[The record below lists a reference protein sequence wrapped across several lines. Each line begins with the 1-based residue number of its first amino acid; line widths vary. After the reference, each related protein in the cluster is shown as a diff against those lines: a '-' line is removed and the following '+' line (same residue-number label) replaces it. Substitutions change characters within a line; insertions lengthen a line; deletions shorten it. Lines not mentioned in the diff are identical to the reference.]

1 MPIHTL
7 KLVALLA
14 GALALLTSC
23 AGGGKPKSGTS
34 PPPMVITEKPH
45 TPTVKEQV
53 LATELAFAKT
63 MADRDFNA
71 FVRFLSRDA
80 IFFSQSG
87 VERGPAQIA
96 AVWEPLFTDKFA
108 PFSWTPDAV
117 EVLASGDL
125 ALSTGVVLVGGKVV
139 GRFNSVWRL
148 ESGHNWRVVFDKGE
162 QICATPAP

>member
-7 KLVALLA
+7 KLLALVA
-14 GALALLTSC
+14 GATAMLTSC
-23 AGGGKPKSGTS
+23 AGSKPKSGTA
-34 PPPMVITEKPH
+34 PPAMIIKEKPH

-63 MADRDFNA
+63 MADRDFNG

-87 VERGPAQIA
+87 VQRGTAQIA
-96 AVWEPLFTDKFA
+96 ADWEPLFKDKVA

-117 EVLASGDL
+117 EVLSSGDL

-148 ESGHNWRVVFDKGE
+148 EAGHTWRVVFDKGE
-162 QICATPAP
+162 QICATPVP